1 MAVMKSESDGKHPA
15 SHYLV
20 VEDANAPSTWHLRV
34 RDVDGKVDHR
44 LMGAAWAALHEGYRG
59 NKYAGPDKEKAL
71 EKLKAL
77 YDREGMAEPGEREES
92 AHMEKA
98 AKAIATLDDDWVW
111 VGVSHNAYQDRL
123 RDTFPYRLI
132 EKDWMR
138 QEKAIQE
145 GKLPDFGPCLAD
157 HKYAWEIG
165 RATFKAIVPGTRMVM
180 EAGPIAS
187 KWATMLE
194 GKVWP
199 MSIGYGYNEDH
210 NHEYTEFMQHERG
223 PMIKKSP
230 ANLLTRFKVYKRAA
244 ATPDVLAQFSGETP

>member
-1 MAVMKSESDGKHPA
+1 MAAMKNESDGKHPA
-15 SHYLV
+15 PHFLV
-20 VEDANAPSTWHLRV
+20 
-34 RDVDGKVDHR
+34 
-44 LMGAAWAALHEGYRG
+44 
-59 NKYAGPDKEKAL
+59 
-71 EKLKAL
+71 
-77 YDREGMAEPGEREES
+77 
-92 AHMEKA
+92 A

-111 VGVSHNAYQDRL
+111 VGVSHNAYRDRL

-132 EKDWMR
+132 EKDWLR

-145 GKLPDFGPCLAD
+145 GRLPDFGPLLAD

-165 RATFKAIVPGTRMVM
+165 RATFKAIVSGTRMVM

-187 KWATMLE
+187 KWAMMLE

-199 MSIGYGYNEDH
+199 MSIGYGYKEDES
-210 NHEYTEFMQHERG
+210 HEYTEFMQHERG